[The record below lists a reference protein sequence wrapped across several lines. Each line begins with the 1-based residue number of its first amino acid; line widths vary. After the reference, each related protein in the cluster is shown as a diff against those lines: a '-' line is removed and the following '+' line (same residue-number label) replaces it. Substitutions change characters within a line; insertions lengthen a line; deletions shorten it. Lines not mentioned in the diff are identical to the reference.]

1 MSLADPGPVKRP
13 DAEEQEYSWQQ
24 ILRLMGHQRSRLF
37 RANLIAVLGALLAV
51 PVPLLMPMLVDQVL
65 LERPA
70 TLLAWLDALAPSDWH
85 GPVYYI
91 LSVTLLTMALRLA
104 SLALAVVQSQEFAAI
119 AKGVI
124 FRIRSRLLERINRVS
139 MMEYETLGSSTIASH
154 LVTDID
160 TIDSFLE
167 TATSKLLVALLSIL
181 GTALVLLWMHWQLA
195 LFFLLLNPLV
205 IFFTV
210 RLGRRVKHLK
220 SAQNKAYQLFQESFA
235 EALDAIQELRSNN
248 AERHFLDRI
257 IGSADRIR
265 SRSEAF
271 SWQSESAARLSMSL
285 FLIGFDLFRAI
296 GMLLVLFSDLSIG
309 EMLAFYAY
317 LWFMMGPVQ
326 EVLNTQYAYQS
337 ANAALGRINR
347 LQHLQLEPTHPA
359 LHDPFT
365 GQKTIGIELRQ
376 VCFSYP
382 NGTSVVDHL
391 DLTIKPGEKVALV
404 GASGEGKTTLIQ
416 LLLGLYEPD
425 SGDIRYGD
433 CSVREI
439 GLDRVRAHVATVL
452 QNPALF
458 NDSVRNNLCLGR
470 EHSEAELWNA
480 LEIAQLRRTV
490 EQLSDG
496 LDTLIGR
503 DGIRF
508 SGGQRQRLAVARM
521 VLKDPRVVI
530 LDEATSALD
539 ATTEAKLHHSLQRF
553 LDGRTVLLVAHRLS
567 AVRQAERILVF
578 QQGRIVEQGQHDE
591 LVAQAGVYGTLYAE
605 QL

>member
-1 MSLADPGPVKRP
+1 MMTVQRP
-13 DAEEQEYSWQQ
+13 
-24 ILRLMGHQRSRLF
+24 RLIK
-37 RANLIAVLGALLAV
+37 ANLIAISGALLAV

-65 LERPA
+65 LEKPGA
-70 TLLAWLDALAPSDWH
+70 LLAWLDTLAPSSWH
-85 GPVYYI
+85 GAIYYI
-91 LSVTLLTMALRLA
+91 SAVTLLTIALRLG
-104 SLALAVVQSQEFAAI
+104 SLALAVVQSQEFAGI

-124 FRIRSRLLERINRVS
+124 FRIRSQLLERINRVS

-160 TIDSFLE
+160 TLDSFLE
-167 TATSKLLVALLSIL
+167 SATSKLLVALLSIL
-181 GTALVLLWMHWQLA
+181 GTGLVLLWMHWQLA
-195 LFFLLLNPLV
+195 LFFLLTNPLV

-210 RLGRRVKHLK
+210 RLGRRVKQLK
-220 SAQNKAYQLFQESFA
+220 GAQNKAYQQFQEAFA
-235 EALDAIQELRSNN
+235 ETLDAIQELRSNN

-257 IGSADRIR
+257 IASADRIR
-265 SRSEAF
+265 LRSEAF

-337 ANAALGRINR
+337 AKAALARINR
-347 LQHLQLEPTHPA
+347 LQQLQLEPSLPA
-359 LHDPFT
+359 RCDPFC

-382 NGTSVVDHL
+382 NGAQVLNNLSL
-391 DLTIKPGEKVALV
+391 SIAPGEKVALV

-416 LLLGLYEPD
+416 LLLGLYEAD
-425 SGDIRYGD
+425 SGEIRYGQ
-433 CSVREI
+433 CTTREI
-439 GLDRVRAHVATVL
+439 GLEQVRAQVATVL

-458 NDSVRNNLCLGR
+458 NDSLRNNLTLGR
-470 EHSEAELWNA
+470 EHSDADLWRA
-480 LEIAQLRRTV
+480 LEIAQLRQTV
-490 EQLSDG
+490 EQLADG
-496 LDTLIGR
+496 LDSLIGR
-503 DGIRF
+503 EGVRL

-521 VLKDPRVVI
+521 VLKDPKVVI

-539 ATTEAKLHHSLQRF
+539 ATTEAKLHQSVQQF

-578 QQGRIVEQGQHDE
+578 KQGQIVEQGRHQE
-591 LVAQAGVYGTLYAE
+591 LVASQGVYAQLYAE